1 MKSAMFEL
9 GLRSLPGFSGRRG
22 MIPLLQSVEQLIF
35 ACKAKGLSWLFKK
48 SIVEWIF

>member
-9 GLRSLPGFSGRRG
+9 GLRSLPGFFGRRG
-22 MIPLLQSVEQLIF
+22 MVSPMQSVEQLIF